1 MTTTPIESSDAEDTS
16 HAIEIACDESGS
28 DGENLIE
35 SRHRVFSHASTDLT
49 MEEADDIVGKIR
61 RLFRSQ
67 GAELKSKEMLTG
79 NGIDRVAELFN
90 ETGPLHGRTHMHLLD
105 KQYFAVGKI
114 VDLLVEEEAY
124 GRGIDLYSN
133 GVARQIASDLF
144 RHGRRALGGEHWD
157 KLVSAF
163 VSLIRRTQR
172 KGTKATLEDFY
183 AVVDDVRL
191 RSHRTDVRRALALV
205 WQSRRQAEQYSD
217 PEALSQLRHLE
228 PIMEALFPTASYWAD
243 RHDCPVRLVHD
254 RQTIITEGATRLL
267 VHIANNPHPDI
278 PHAVALAGIDQVD
291 SRLDARVQIA
301 DLTAGLGRIA
311 GELALEGGLPANIQ
325 STVRPLIDK
334 KSVWDDD
341 QSWIALTGRAVGT

>member
-1 MTTTPIESSDAEDTS
+1 MTTTPTESSDAESLSD
-16 HAIEIACDESGS
+16 AIEIACDESGS

-49 MEEADDIVGKIR
+49 AAEADGIVRDIR
-61 RLFRSQ
+61 RQFRSQ
-67 GAELKSKEMLTG
+67 GAELKSKDLLKG
-79 NGIDRVAELFN
+79 DGIDQVAELFN
-90 ETGPLHGRTHMHLLD
+90 EAGPLHGRTHVHLLD
-105 KQYFAVGKI
+105 KQYFAVGKV

-124 GRGIDLYSN
+124 GRGIDIYSN

-144 RHGRRALGGEHWD
+144 RHGRRALGGENWD
-157 KLVSAF
+157 KLMSAF
-163 VSLIRRTQR
+163 VSLIRRAQR

-191 RSHRTDVRRALALV
+191 RSHRPDVSRALALV
-205 WQSRRQAEQYSD
+205 WQSRGQAEQYSD
-217 PEALSQLRHLE
+217 REAVTQLRHLE

-243 RHDCPVRLVHD
+243 HHDRPVRLVHD
-254 RQTIITEGATRLL
+254 RQTIITEEATRLL

-291 SRLDARVQIA
+291 SKLDSRVQIA

-311 GELALEGGLPANIQ
+311 GELALEGSLPANIQ
-325 STVRPLIDK
+325 STVRPLIDEN
-334 KSVWDDD
+334 SVWDDD
-341 QSWIALTGRAVGT
+341 PSWIALTGRAVGT